1 MERWRSESG
10 SRFPILANDD
20 NSENL
25 DLITAALASE
35 NLEILTAT
43 DPEVGFNTFL
53 RLRPRT
59 VLLDLVMP
67 KVGGMEL
74 LERIV
79 GTDTGVDGILITAHY
94 STDSAVEAIQKGACD
109 YLTKPLNVEKL
120 RSRVASLLREADT
133 RQMTLRLDQEL
144 LDAVSSKEWSHRCPT
159 FSASRRLRQRR
170 ILHSTFSRHPAR
182 TWRGIARSQIS
193 LVGRQ

>member
-35 NLEILTAT
+35 NLETLTAT

-53 RLRPRT
+53 RVRPRI

-79 GTDTGVDGILITAHY
+79 GTDPGADVILITAHY

-109 YLTKPLNVEKL
+109 YLTKPLDVEKL
-120 RSRVASLLREADT
+120 RSRVASFLREADT
-133 RQMTLRLDQEL
+133 RQSKRPKCTVLLSVHESVKWTLPQ
-144 LDAVSSKEWSHRCPT
+144 VW
-159 FSASRRLRQRR
+159 
-170 ILHSTFSRHPAR
+170 I
-182 TWRGIARSQIS
+182 
-193 LVGRQ
+193 